1 MAKRV
6 LLSYLE
12 RNKIVDI
19 PERKEENDVQYMK
32 NEFLNI
38 FNLIDDVTVDDVFFQ
53 KFDEEWDAFIDL
65 EDDDE
70 LNDKDK
76 VKAVV
81 THTHNLQSPK
91 WIDSMDTSIIYV
103 RKLTSIFILCP
114 YNR

>member
-12 RNKIVDI
+12 RNKIVNI

-38 FNLIDDVTVDDVFFQ
+38 FNLIDDVTVDVSFQ
-53 KFDEEWDAFIDL
+53 KFDNEWGAFIDL
-65 EDDDE
+65 EDGDE
-70 LNDKDK
+70 LNNKDK

-81 THTHNLQSPK
+81 TRTLNMQSPK
-91 WIDSMDTSIIYV
+91 RIDSMDTSIIYV
-103 RKLTSIFILCP
+103 RKLTSIIILCP